1 MLPSLPLSS
10 SALILTQELEYL
22 VDVDA
27 ITPQQHS
34 EIVAKLPS
42 PSNGKAPLSNEA
54 PKAQNTPTPTLP
66 TNTEKQS
73 WTLPS
78 SALPQLPPPAY
89 AHAPIP
95 ATLATATAIYEYNS
109 LDSGD
114 LVIMPKDRISITEF
128 MNADWAKGR
137 NERTHAEGIFPRS
150 YVEIVD
156 THAIPQHPQPSNYG
170 NMPLDV
176 SQGSSNPT
184 GKDSKLGQNA
194 NKFGKKLGN
203 ASKFIQKP

>member
-1 MLPSLPLSS
+1 MN
-10 SALILTQELEYL
+10 
-22 VDVDA
+22 VV
-27 ITPQQHS
+27 TPQQLS

-42 PSNGKAPLSNEA
+42 PSNSKAPLSNEA
-54 PKAQNTPTPTLP
+54 PEAQNTPTPTRP
-66 TNTEKQS
+66 TNTEKQP

-78 SALPQLPPPAY
+78 STLPQLPPPAY

-95 ATLATATAIYEYNS
+95 ATLATATAIYEYSS

-114 LVIMPKDRISITEF
+114 LAMMPKDRISITEF

-150 YVEIVD
+150 YVELVD
-156 THAIPQHPQPSNYG
+156 EKSTHAAPQNPQPSNYG

-176 SQGSSNPT
+176 SQGGSNPSG

-203 ASKFIQKP
+203 ASKLIQK

>member
-1 MLPSLPLSS
+1 M
-10 SALILTQELEYL
+10 
-22 VDVDA
+22 
-27 ITPQQHS
+27 TPQQFS

-54 PKAQNTPTPTLP
+54 PKAQNTPLATVP

-73 WTLPS
+73 WSLPI
-78 SALPQLPPPAY
+78 SASPQLPPPAY

-95 ATLATATAIYEYNS
+95 VTLATATAIYEYKPS
-109 LDSGD
+109 DSGD
-114 LVIMPKDRISITEF
+114 LAIMPKDRISITEF

-137 NERTHAEGIFPRS
+137 NERTYAEGIFPRS
-150 YVEIVD
+150 YVELVD
-156 THAIPQHPQPSNYG
+156 DKSTHTMPQHPQPSNYG

-176 SQGSSNPT
+176 SQSSSNPT
-184 GKDSKLGQNA
+184 GGKDSKLGQNA

-203 ASKFIQKP
+203 ASKFIQKRQRRV

>member
-1 MLPSLPLSS
+1 M
-10 SALILTQELEYL
+10 
-22 VDVDA
+22 
-27 ITPQQHS
+27 TPQQFS

-54 PKAQNTPTPTLP
+54 PKAQNTPTATRP

-73 WTLPS
+73 WSLPI
-78 SALPQLPPPAY
+78 SALPQSPPAY
-89 AHAPIP
+89 THSPIP
-95 ATLATATAIYEYNS
+95 ATLATAIAIYEYKPS
-109 LDSGD
+109 DSGD
-114 LVIMPKDRISITEF
+114 LAIMQKDRILITEF

-156 THAIPQHPQPSNYG
+156 EKSTYATPQHPQPSNYG
-170 NMPLDV
+170 NMPLDI
-176 SQGSSNPT
+176 SQSGSTPT
-184 GKDSKLGQNA
+184 GGKDSKLGQNA

-203 ASKFIQKP
+203 ASKFIQQRQRRIELLD